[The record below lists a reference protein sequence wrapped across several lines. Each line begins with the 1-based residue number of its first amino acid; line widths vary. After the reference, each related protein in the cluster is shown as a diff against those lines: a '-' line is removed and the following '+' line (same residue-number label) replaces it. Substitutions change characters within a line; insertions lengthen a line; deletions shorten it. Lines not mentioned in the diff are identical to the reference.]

1 MGRPPLKVKTTVV
14 RLPEGMG
21 ERIDN
26 LVGKQRRAAFI
37 REVVEREVERLEKKQ
52 REMGLL
58 KQASVYGKIAPG
70 ER

>member
-37 REVVEREVERLEKKQ
+37 REVVEQEVERLEKKQ

-58 KQASVYGKIAPG
+58 K
-70 ER
+70 

>member
-1 MGRPPLKVKTTVV
+1 MKTTVV

-37 REVVEREVERLEKKQ
+37 RDVVEREVERLEKKQ

-58 KQASVYGKIAPG
+58 K
-70 ER
+70 